1 MNQPVSQKEYL
12 RAADLGSSA
21 RRAGKSVDLDPFAE
35 DHTDRGYLLS
45 SSWRSAWESENEA
58 RARK

>member
-1 MNQPVSQKEYL
+1 MYSPVTEKEW
-12 RAADLGSSA
+12 RRVADLGSAA
-21 RRAGKSVDLDPFAE
+21 RRAGKDAEADPFAE